1 MLELSTLGEYLK
13 KNPRSMDDRAVLQ
26 SILRDIFPQDKRTVN
41 LLLMGFDEKIFSLVG
56 TNPTCER
63 LSKLV
68 RTIMDNYGVGEESAV
83 YIIETWLGEV
93 FHETLP
99 KGFGNHVSSASEP
112 SSSSSSALSVDDVWE
127 IFFNTHRD
135 LMQKYRIVCSED
147 IDESLKILMKQRGI
161 EYSEDKGKWDI
172 VRNDNPNRHLYPKY
186 EHYSRSP
193 SQWEKSLIV
202 KRLGKGRYQEK
213 DFAYIRTSEDMS
225 QSWGITYDS
234 LIIPH
239 VADAVIPFD
248 EIDYMD
254 PDYVN
259 PNEEFFFIFRIIAGR
274 ARPRRRPAIKVT
286 RRNGKSYILEPSD
299 MMADD
304 VKELFQFYQ
313 FLKVIKGMV

>member
-99 KGFGNHVSSASEP
+99 KGFGNHVGSASK
-112 SSSSSSALSVDDVWE
+112 SSFSSSSALSVDDVQE

-135 LMQKYRIVCSED
+135 ERY
-147 IDESLKILMKQRGI
+147 GI
-161 EYSEDKGKWDI
+161 
-172 VRNDNPNRHLYPKY
+172 
-186 EHYSRSP
+186 
-193 SQWEKSLIV
+193 
-202 KRLGKGRYQEK
+202 K
-213 DFAYIRTSEDMS
+213 DM
-225 QSWGITYDS
+225 
-234 LIIPH
+234 
-239 VADAVIPFD
+239 D
-248 EIDYMD
+248 EILR
-254 PDYVN
+254 
-259 PNEEFFFIFRIIAGR
+259 EFM
-274 ARPRRRPAIKVT
+274 
-286 RRNGKSYILEPSD
+286 NY
-299 MMADD
+299 
-304 VKELFQFYQ
+304 
-313 FLKVIKGMV
+313 